1 MPEIDDKVRERLE
14 SVRAAI
20 RDACVRSGRSVSDV
34 TLMAVTKTKPAE
46 VIRSLIA
53 LGVRDF
59 GENYP
64 DETAGKID
72 AFRASPADTRLCM
85 IGSLQ
90 SRKAKLVAANFDEFH
105 SLDSVK
111 REGLPTGVP
120 TTTS

>member
-59 GENYP
+59 GENYL
-64 DETAGKID
+64 DEMAGKKIG
-72 AFRASPADTRLCM
+72 RAH
-85 IGSLQ
+85 
-90 SRKAKLVAANFDEFH
+90 V
-105 SLDSVK
+105 
-111 REGLPTGVP
+111 
-120 TTTS
+120 